1 MNTLLPDPRT
11 RRTSALAML
20 LVAGGLAAALPAR
33 ANPVEAPATGGETAA
48 KAVIPCVKAKT
59 RGLAPCVK
67 SKTGLIVPC
76 VKTRNKTG
84 AIAPC
89 VKTKLPAAAPVGP

>member
-1 MNTLLPDPRT
+1 MNTTHPNLQV
-11 RRTSALAML
+11 RRKTAMAML

-33 ANPVEAPATGGETAA
+33 ANPVEAPATGEAA
-48 KAVIPCVKAKT
+48 PKAVIPCVKNKT

-76 VKTRNKTG
+76 VKTKTG

-89 VKTKLPAAAPVGP
+89 VKTKLPAADPVGP